1 VELVLVSLRAFNGK
15 QHYMR
20 KVWFLVKI
28 MAWLV
33 LSLQNPSFELP
44 PNLVNVIKIQFY
56 QRWKMLMINLHY
68 ARALFNPYLLDEIHL
83 QYDVDAKEVL
93 NIVLQKKWYPN
104 RLCPSYR
111 KLLKF
116 CWKLRFFFTPLNKGP
131 QLTPT

>member
-1 VELVLVSLRAFNGK
+1 
-15 QHYMR
+15 
-20 KVWFLVKI
+20 
-28 MAWLV
+28 
-33 LSLQNPSFELP
+33 
-44 PNLVNVIKIQFY
+44 
-56 QRWKMLMINLHY
+56 MLMINLHY

-116 CWKLRFFFTPLNKGP
+116 C
-131 QLTPT
+131 